1 MLNVNQRTSA
11 LVDIEPEN
19 PYWIDAMFPTDE
31 MFIMNHEFNQ
41 QDLLKLRYINGFMFM
56 LRSDGVY
63 VTADFRSKKYLVAT
77 TVARN
82 TYVVWRRLTD
92 INQLLPV
99 LVDGRLYNPLTGEDF
114 GECTDFKPISEVS
127 AGMGIY
133 GKYEDN
139 KYAIKLGKLG
149 SRISKEYKDLRLLT
163 WTGAKWVGDEIVVGL
178 DDIVFKSSEISPV
191 MQRGDYLCIT
201 SPLSTIER
209 YKSIIITKSY
219 KANCM
224 FKELYINEDK
234 E

>member
-11 LVDIEPEN
+11 IVDIEPEN
-19 PYWIDAMFPTDE
+19 PYWVDAMFHTDE

-63 VTADFRSKKYLVAT
+63 TTADFRSKKYLVAT

-114 GECTDFKPISEVS
+114 GECSHFRPISEVS

-133 GKYEDN
+133 GKYGDD
-139 KYAIKLGKLG
+139 KYAIKLEKLG
-149 SRISKEYKDLRLLT
+149 SRTSAEYKDLRLLT